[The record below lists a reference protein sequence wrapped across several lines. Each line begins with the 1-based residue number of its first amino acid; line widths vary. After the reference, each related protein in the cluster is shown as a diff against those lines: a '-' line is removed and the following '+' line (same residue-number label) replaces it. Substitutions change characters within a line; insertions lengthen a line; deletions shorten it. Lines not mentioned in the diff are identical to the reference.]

1 MKSSCK
7 WPIGCEAWRNRTKEI
22 ILRLSNKYYISFFF
36 FPQAFVQGMNFD
48 ISKLVCSF
56 KVPELERAPL
66 TQVDNNLTA
75 GQEVDEGYSSF
86 QNKLTHGIPSL
97 LAFHSGLFC
106 LDFIIVGC
114 NIYEVWLSR
123 HELHEVS
130 QCFLAKTARLALFH
144 AVKKQQN
151 KCVLIIHWSQIS
163 HMTVFS

>member
-36 FPQAFVQGMNFD
+36 FPQASAQGMNYN
-48 ISKLVCSF
+48 ISRLVLFPQSA
-56 KVPELERAPL
+56 RARTCML

-106 LDFIIVGC
+106 LRFYHSALKHLRGMTQSSWAKWGQPMFFSQNCQVSIVSC
-114 NIYEVWLSR
+114 SKKA
-123 HELHEVS
+123 
-130 QCFLAKTARLALFH
+130 AK
-144 AVKKQQN
+144 
-151 KCVLIIHWSQIS
+151 
-163 HMTVFS
+163 

>member
-7 WPIGCEAWRNRTKEI
+7 WTIGCEAWRNRTKEI

-36 FPQAFVQGMNFD
+36 FPQASAQGMNYN
-48 ISKLVCSF
+48 ISRLVLFPQSA
-56 KVPELERAPL
+56 RARTCML

-106 LDFIIVGC
+106 LRFYHSALQHLRGMTQSSWATWGQPMFFSQNCQVSIVSC
-114 NIYEVWLSR
+114 SKKA
-123 HELHEVS
+123 
-130 QCFLAKTARLALFH
+130 AK
-144 AVKKQQN
+144 
-151 KCVLIIHWSQIS
+151 
-163 HMTVFS
+163 

>member
-36 FPQAFVQGMNFD
+36 FPEAFVQGMNFD

-106 LDFIIVGC
+106 LRFYHSALQHLRGMTQSS
-114 NIYEVWLSR
+114 WATWGQPMFF
-123 HELHEVS
+123 S
-130 QCFLAKTARLALFH
+130 QNC
-144 AVKKQQN
+144 
-151 KCVLIIHWSQIS
+151 QIS
-163 HMTVFS
+163 IVSCSKKAAK

>member
-1 MKSSCK
+1 MTPSCK

-36 FPQAFVQGMNFD
+36 FPQAFAQGMNFD

-56 KVPELERAPL
+56 KVPELEPACWHKL
-66 TQVDNNLTA
+66 TSIYQPVKRWMNC
-75 GQEVDEGYSSF
+75 YSSF
-86 QNKLTHGIPSL
+86 QNKLTHGILSL

-106 LDFIIVGC
+106 LDFIIVRC